1 MYIYIYIK
9 IDYKMGREIV
19 KWHYLVRGWE
29 PVGGSNEHG
38 KKTLDSIQRG
48 EFLF

>member
-1 MYIYIYIK
+1 
-9 IDYKMGREIV
+9 MGREIV